1 MSISLL
7 YKKYVDI
14 SEKIKVHIP
23 SVGEIMDDEDNYYK
37 LLLLLTAT
45 PFEMMVQL
53 DDMGIDFTSLNEYQL
68 FCLLFPAIQNSDTHL
83 VFGNLDLSNFKYV
96 TGKDSDEILL
106 FDEAQ
111 DIVIDKTVHRKIGRV
126 LQEINFIEKKNKKP
140 GNEEAKRYLLEKA
153 RKKQQRLSSKPQKSQ
168 LEDLIVAMVN
178 TKEYHY
184 DFETTRNLSIYQF
197 NASVRQIIKKV
208 NFDNT
213 MIGCYSGTVN
223 MKDINPDQ
231 LNWLNNK

>member
-1 MSISLL
+1 MSVSLL

-14 SEKIKVHIP
+14 SEKIKVYIP

-168 LEDLIVAMVN
+168 LEDLIVSMVN